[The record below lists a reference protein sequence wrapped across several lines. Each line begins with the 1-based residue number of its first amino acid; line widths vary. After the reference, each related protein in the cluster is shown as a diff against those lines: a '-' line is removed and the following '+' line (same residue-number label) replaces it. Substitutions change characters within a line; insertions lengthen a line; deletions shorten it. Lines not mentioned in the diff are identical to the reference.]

1 MLRGRHEP
9 GRVNPERDRPAGQ
22 SVYLRR
28 PEAARRKTDS
38 AAAFAQERL
47 NAVWELVLTLP
58 AYRALKLD
66 EACYF
71 HTFQGLMADKE
82 KWDQVQ
88 DPSAEGYA
96 IYQGMMAGLACFA
109 ESIRGFRQQVTEM
122 TRTYF
127 GPLKRRT
134 SDAYAQAVP
143 QLRAVLPADRRV
155 QHLLPQQCRPQRA
168 GAHLPEGGRSP

>member
-28 PEAARRKTDS
+28 SEAARRKSDS

-58 AYRALKLD
+58 VYRALKLD
-66 EACYF
+66 ETCYF

-88 DPSAEGYA
+88 IG
-96 IYQGMMAGLACFA
+96 
-109 ESIRGFRQQVTEM
+109 
-122 TRTYF
+122 
-127 GPLKRRT
+127 
-134 SDAYAQAVP
+134 
-143 QLRAVLPADRRV
+143 RASCRERV
-155 QHLLPQQCRPQRA
+155 
-168 GAHLPEGGRSP
+168 